1 MKRGYKYRIYPTD
14 EQKQYI
20 DLCIKGNV
28 WFWNYALYKIDDH
41 YNNTKKHLSAKYNI
55 ARDLPILKKE
65 EKTSWLKQIEAISFN
80 YTADNLDTAYKRFFD
95 KISENPKHKKYGHYC
110 NYLMQNILKKNF
122 SKKSI

>member
-1 MKRGYKYRIYPTD
+1 MKRGYKYRIYPTE

-55 ARDLPILKKE
+55 AKDLPILKKNFKMCVVNNRPMVTYE
-65 EKTSWLKQIEAISFN
+65 YW
-80 YTADNLDTAYKRFFD
+80 D
-95 KISENPKHKKYGHYC
+95 KYN
-110 NYLMQNILKKNF
+110 
-122 SKKSI
+122 SIFLN